1 MVPGSVSSLF
11 FISAASVFF
20 CTFVFFFFKLNA
32 FEKVGTALILVA
44 CLFTFFQNNLFYILL
59 GLEILSLIYSTLIAS
74 QGNVKGAITY
84 AACSFAVATAMA
96 ALIPH
101 DLSFTADNINFLHL
115 HDLREK
121 LFGGLL
127 FLYAGVFIM
136 APVIKSEYVSARSL
150 FIPFLSIFTYAL
162 PLALIGKIGI
172 GDSEF
177 LFVLSFFTLLYAFY
191 RMAIEKKLL
200 DALIA
205 NQIGQVG
212 LTGIILHCSISDVY
226 HYIFA
231 SAVYQLVVYFVCSL
245 LLRLGVDTFTKVT
258 KFSFLS
264 LIPLFV
270 SLIVI
275 FAGFIFFRSP
285 GLLFLQSFGYGAKIT
300 VFFLQALFTSMIP
313 VRLLYCC
320 YATSGRINNKTFDIS
335 LGERFCIACICIYVF
350 LSFTTWLHNLVEF
363 FLMLAVFLGTAV
375 LYFLFS
381 GTIRMLLL
389 ELNAL
394 LRSSSLVLNRL
405 TSKMEKHLFFLWNS
419 AIRGLCTLFG
429 SVIPTTCSCLDS
441 LSLSIVIFL
450 MSIVVVLFLFA
461 GV

>member
-1 MVPGSVSSLF
+1 M
-11 FISAASVFF
+11 
-20 CTFVFFFFKLNA
+20 FFFFKLNT
-32 FEKVGTALILVA
+32 FEKVSSTLILLA

-59 GLEILSLIYSTLIAS
+59 GLETLSLIYSTLIAS
-74 QGNVKGAITY
+74 RGNVKGAVTY

-96 ALIPH
+96 VLIPH
-101 DLSFTADNINFLHL
+101 DLSFAADNINFLHL
-115 HDLREK
+115 HDVKGK
-121 LFGGLL
+121 LFGSLL

-136 APVIKSEYVSARSL
+136 APVMKGAYVSTGAL
-150 FIPFLSIFTYAL
+150 FLPFFSIFTYTL

-172 GDSEF
+172 GHSEF

-191 RMAIEKKLL
+191 RMTIEKKLL
-200 DALIA
+200 DALMV

-212 LTGIILHCSISDVY
+212 LTGIILHCSISYVY
-226 HYIFA
+226 HCIFI

-245 LLRLGVDTFTKVT
+245 FLRSGVDTFTKVT
-258 KFSFLS
+258 KFRFLS
-264 LIPLFV
+264 PIPLFA
-270 SLIVI
+270 SLIAI
-275 FAGFIFFRSP
+275 SASFISPLSSGF
-285 GLLFLQSFGYGAKIT
+285 LFLQSFGYGGKIT

-320 YATSGRINNKTFDIS
+320 YAASGRINNKTFEAS
-335 LGERFCIACICIYVF
+335 LGERFCIACVCIYLF
-350 LSFTTWLHNLVEF
+350 LSFTTWLHDLVEF
-363 FLMLAVFLGTAV
+363 FIVLAVVLSTAV

-381 GTIRMLLL
+381 GTVHMLLL

-394 LRSSSLVLNRL
+394 LRSSSLALNRL

-419 AIRGLCTLFG
+419 AVRGLCALFG